1 MFKAYKYLRIN
12 LSIVDLSIVDLS
24 IAMKI
29 SGHGPALGA

>member
-12 LSIVDLSIVDLS
+12 LSIVDLS